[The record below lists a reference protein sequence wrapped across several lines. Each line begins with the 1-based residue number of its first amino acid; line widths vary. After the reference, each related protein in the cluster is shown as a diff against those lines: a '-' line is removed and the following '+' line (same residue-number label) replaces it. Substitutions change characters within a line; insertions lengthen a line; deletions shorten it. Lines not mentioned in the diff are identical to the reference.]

1 MTKYI
6 LLVVTVLTA
15 PYLLWQERQ
24 SIERGNRLY
33 RAGDPPRAVEVY
45 RASEDAAQGL
55 PAADYNLGTALLELD
70 PDSAEAHLLRA
81 VEGEDLAVRQRVFYN
96 LGSRFLAVAAGAT
109 DLDSTARAL
118 NGAVEYNRAALR
130 LDPTDQNARWNLALA
145 QRSLDALGLPEEEA
159 VADSAPP
166 TEEAEESDGAPV
178 SAPRRGAVEGE
189 REALAGLDPG
199 PMSEADAFGL
209 LEAISDEAESLIQ
222 RILWSHRPDVPWWE
236 PSAFPGGAW

>member
-1 MTKYI
+1 MTKYV
-6 LLVVTVLTA
+6 LLVVTVILA
-15 PYLLWQERQ
+15 PYLLWQERH

-33 RAGDPPRAVEVY
+33 RAGDPPRAVVVY
-45 RASEDAAQGL
+45 RASDDAAQGL
-55 PAADYNLGTALLELD
+55 PVAQYNLGTALLEID
-70 PDSAEAHLLRA
+70 PDSAEAHLLQA
-81 VEGEDLAVRQRVFYN
+81 VEGEDLGVRQRVFYN
-96 LGSRFLAVAAGAT
+96 LGARFLAVAQGST
-109 DLDSTARAL
+109 DLDSTVRAL

-145 QRSLDALGLPEEEA
+145 QRSLDALGLPEEEV
-159 VADSAPP
+159 VAETPP
-166 TEEAEESDGAPV
+166 TSDEMEEGEGAPV

-199 PMSEADAFGL
+199 PMSETDALGL

-222 RILWSHRPDVPWWE
+222 RILWSQRPDVPWWE

>member
-1 MTKYI
+1 MMKYA
-6 LLVVTVLTA
+6 LLVVTVLLA
-15 PYLLWQERQ
+15 PYLLWQERH
-24 SIERGNRLY
+24 SMERGNRLY

-45 RASEDAAQGL
+45 RATDVAAQGL
-55 PAADYNLGTALLELD
+55 PGAEYNLGTALLEID

-96 LGSRFLAVAAGAT
+96 LGSRFLAAAQGST
-109 DLDSTARAL
+109 DIDTTVRAL
-118 NGAVEYNRAALR
+118 TGAVEYNRAALR

-145 QRSLDALGLPEEEA
+145 QRSLDALGLPEEEE
-159 VADSAPP
+159 VAEIASP
-166 TEEAEESDGAPV
+166 TDEPEEADGAPV

-199 PMSEADAFGL
+199 PMSESDALDL
-209 LEAISDEAESLIQ
+209 LEAISDEAESLVQ